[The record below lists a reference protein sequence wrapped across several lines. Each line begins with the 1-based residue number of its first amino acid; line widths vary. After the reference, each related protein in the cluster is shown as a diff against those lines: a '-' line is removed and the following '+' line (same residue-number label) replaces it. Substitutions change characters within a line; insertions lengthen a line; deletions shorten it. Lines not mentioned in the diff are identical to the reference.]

1 MKIAIHHQKGIFTE
15 SWIKYCTDEN
25 IPFKLVNCY
34 DFNIIAQLDDC
45 DGLMWHWD
53 LNDFKAKLFARQL
66 TLSLELKGIKVFPD
80 INTSWHYNDKVGQ
93 KYLLEAINAP
103 LVPSYI
109 FYSKTDAFNWIDKA
123 TFPTVFKLRSGASS
137 SNVRLV
143 KTNKEA
149 RKLVKK
155 AFGNGFSS
163 ISSIR
168 RFQQRWYNANLKRDL
183 ISVKQLFGGFVRLFI
198 PNEPE
203 KFSHKEK
210 GYIYF
215 QDFVPDNS
223 YDFRIHVI
231 GNCCWGFQRIV
242 RKNDFRASGS
252 GMQKF
257 DLIKIPSNMIQNAF
271 DIAAKLNIQS
281 VAFDFVINSQNQ
293 PLLLEMSYCF
303 GFDDEDI
310 SYGYWTP
317 DLVFHKTEFNPFNEM
332 IINFIN
338 SLHRND

>member
-1 MKIAIHHQKGIFTE
+1 MKIAIHNQKGIFTE
-15 SWIKYCTDEN
+15 SWIKYCQNEN

-34 DFNIIAQLDDC
+34 DFNIIDQLGDC

-53 LNDFKAKLFARQL
+53 LNDFKANLFAKQL

-93 KYLLEAINAP
+93 KYLLEAINAS
-103 LVPSYI
+103 LVPSYV
-109 FYSKTDAFNWIDKA
+109 FYTKTDALDWVESV
-123 TFPTVFKLRSGASS
+123 TFPKVFKLRSGASS
-137 SNVRLV
+137 SNVKLV
-143 KTNKEA
+143 KTKKEA

-155 AFGNGFSS
+155 AFGTGFSA
-163 ISSIR
+163 ISPIR

-183 ISVKQLFGGFVRLFI
+183 ISVKQLLGGFLRLFI
-198 PNEPE
+198 ADLPE
-203 KFSHKEK
+203 KFLHKEK

-223 YDFRIHVI
+223 YDFRIHVV
-231 GNCCWGFQRIV
+231 GNYCWGFQRFV

-257 DLIKIPSNMIQNAF
+257 ELDKIPLEMIQNAF
-271 DIAAKLNIQS
+271 NIATNLCIQS
-281 VAFDFVINSQNQ
+281 VAFDFVINSKNQ

-310 SYGYWTP
+310 TYGYWTP
-317 DLVFHKTEFNPFNEM
+317 DLVFHKTDFNPFNQM

>member
-15 SWIKYCTDEN
+15 SWIKYCQCEN

-34 DFNIIAQLDDC
+34 DFRIIAQLDDC
-45 DGLMWHWD
+45 VGLMWHWD
-53 LNDFKAKLFARQL
+53 LNDFKANLFARQL
-66 TLSLELKGIKVFPD
+66 TLALELKGIKVFPD
-80 INTSWHYNDKVGQ
+80 SNTSWHYNDKVGQ

-103 LVPSYI
+103 LVPTNV
-109 FYSKTDAFNWIDKA
+109 FYSKTDAFNWIEN
-123 TFPTVFKLRSGASS
+123 TIFPKVFKLRSGASS

-143 KTNKEA
+143 KNKKDA
-149 RKLVKK
+149 RKLVKR
-155 AFGNGFSS
+155 AFGAGFSP

-168 RFQQRWYNANLKRDL
+168 RFQQRYYNANLKRDL
-183 ISVKQLFGGFVRLFI
+183 LSLKQLLGGFVRLVI

-203 KFSHKEK
+203 KYSRKEK

-223 YDFRIHVI
+223 FDFRIHVI
-231 GNCCWGFQRIV
+231 GNVCWGFQRIV

-252 GMQKF
+252 GLQQF
-257 DLIKIPSNMIQNAF
+257 DLSKIPSIMILNAF
-271 DIAAKLNIQS
+271 DIASKLNTQS
-281 VAFDFVINSQNQ
+281 VAFDFVFNSKNQ

-303 GFDDEDI
+303 GFDEEDI
-310 SYGYWTP
+310 TYGYWTP
-317 DLVFHKTEFNPFNEM
+317 NLVFHKTEFNPFNEI

-338 SLHRND
+338 SLNRND